1 MAREWADEAAWLLG
15 APLMAAAVLS
25 AWWAGPVWT
34 VVATAGVLLH
44 GPVATARLLALAP
57 ALHAAVIPPP
67 GLAALPLTSPA
78 HLASLVAASP
88 FQPFV
93 RLAGPWQLI
102 FAKAAGR
109 HRGFGKT
116 ER

>member
-1 MAREWADEAAWLLG
+1 
-15 APLMAAAVLS
+15 
-25 AWWAGPVWT
+25 
-34 VVATAGVLLH
+34 
-44 GPVATARLLALAP
+44 ARLLALAP
-57 ALHAAVIPPP
+57 ALHAAVTPPP
-67 GLAALPLTSPA
+67 GLAPLPRTSPA

-93 RLAGPWQLI
+93 RLAGPWKLI